1 MYKCEKCGR
10 PLNEFDV
17 GFSERLSRANENHE
31 CKCFRCTTGK
41 SVNEFGRRLG
51 KIIPFRKEYL
61 WGLGVTLALGIIS
74 AIAIGIVLLFSL
86 DSFLISFLGAILGL
100 GEALFFFFGWAYIA
114 MELTRDDSVEIRE
127 IGERCEITLRD
138 DGTFETKTVKY
149 YSGDPSGCLIA
160 LCAFLGILA
169 IVLYPIVYLF
179 IRVFKPFFGTL
190 KMLKEYPQTV
200 IDAYNYTYNRTK
212 RAKIPERV
220 FLKYKKKAEKNNQKI
235 RDIRSK
241 YSIMGENAVNDQLR
255 RICPPTV
262 TATVGGK
269 HYVIAH
275 FVTVKPD
282 YRCYL
287 IRKNSNGEIEGKV
300 VMNDY
305 FLCGDA
311 NDWREDWATIDRG
324 DALELAERI
333 KNYI

>member
-17 GFSERLSRANENHE
+17 GFSERLSEANGNHE

-41 SVNEFGRRLG
+41 SVNEFGHKLG
-51 KIIPFRKEYL
+51 KIVPFSKDYL
-61 WGLGVTLALGIIS
+61 WGLGVTLIS
-74 AIAIGIVLLFSL
+74 AIIIGIGA
-86 DSFLISFLGAILGL
+86 FLGNSNSDTFGRIIFSGL
-100 GEALFFFFGWAYIA
+100 LNTCGALFLFFGWAYVAI
-114 MELTRDDSVEIRE
+114 ELTGAGLGEIRE
-127 IGERCEITLRD
+127 IGEHYETTLRN
-138 DGTFETKTVKY
+138 DGTFETKTVKD
-149 YSGDPSGCLIA
+149 YSGGGGCLIA
-160 LCAFLGILA
+160 LCTFLGIFT
-169 IVLYPIVYLF
+169 IVLYPMVYLS
-179 IRVFKPFFGTL
+179 IRIYKPFFGKL
-190 KMLKEYPQTV
+190 LMLREYPQPV
-200 IDAYNYTYNRTK
+200 IDAYNYTYNRIK
-212 RAKIPERV
+212 RAKIPEKV
-220 FLKYKKKAEKNNQKI
+220 FLKYKKEAEKNNKRI
-235 RDIRSK
+235 NDIRRK

-287 IRKNSNGEIEGKV
+287 IRKNSNGEMEGKV

-305 FLCGDA
+305 FLCSA
-311 NDWREDWATIDRG
+311 TNDWREDWAMIDYG
-324 DALELAERI
+324 KALELAERI